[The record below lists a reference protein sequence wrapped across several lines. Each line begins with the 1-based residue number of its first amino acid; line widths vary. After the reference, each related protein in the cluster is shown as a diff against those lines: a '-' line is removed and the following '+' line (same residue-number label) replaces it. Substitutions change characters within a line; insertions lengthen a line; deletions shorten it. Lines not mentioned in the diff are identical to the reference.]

1 MLTNLQ
7 VADLKNCE
15 FIKMPS
21 TVNTVGIRASN
32 SITEMPGVWPL
43 VDENLRFL
51 NIVGVGNKSGV
62 GHKIN
67 LALLKKMFP
76 TAKFIF
82 NCQSGPYLVS
92 RYKEILEHFD
102 GHMTLNYDHSNPKS
116 LSMSHS
122 MMVRSMPFE
131 NFFWEPQKEKR
142 WDFSILTT
150 VGDNKTKRWDRCI
163 KIVDKLCSNGLT
175 GLVITQKNDFTKVLR
190 AWFSKERIFKKYVKA
205 GLLYL
210 SGNIDAFEFHKL
222 QSMARVSIFPNVC
235 DAFPKNI
242 IENILADK
250 LVIISNDLLI
260 GKSIIAPEFGES
272 LDFDSH
278 LAQERCLEIIEKEKT
293 RKTSLNNRER
303 WLKKYSFLPLA
314 KSWSAELNKKFHT
327 DCKLA
332 FFMNHIERVKQ
343 SNQIPHNYGDDLL

>member
-1 MLTNLQ
+1 MVINPQ
-7 VADLKNCE
+7 VANLKNCE
-15 FIKMPS
+15 FIKIPG
-21 TVNTVGIRASN
+21 TVNTVGIRTASG
-32 SITEMPGVWPL
+32 ITEMLGVWPL

-51 NIVGVGNKSGV
+51 NIIAVGSKSGI

-67 LALLKKMFP
+67 LALLKKRFP

-92 RYKEILEHFD
+92 HYKKILKNFD
-102 GHMTLNYDHSNPKS
+102 GHMTLDYDRSNSKS
-116 LSMSHS
+116 VYMNHS

-131 NFFWEPQKEKR
+131 NSFWEPKKEKR
-142 WDFSILTT
+142 WDFSILTN
-150 VGDNKTKRWDRCI
+150 VGDNTAKRWDRCI
-163 KIVDKLCSNGLT
+163 KIIDKLCSNGLT
-175 GLVITQKNDFTKVLR
+175 GLVVTQNNDFTKVLR
-190 AWFSKERIFKKYVKA
+190 AVFSKERIFKKYVKA

-210 SGNIDAFEFHKL
+210 SSNIDALEFHNL
-222 QSMARVSIFPNVC
+222 QSMAHVSIFPNAC
-235 DAFPKNI
+235 DAFSKNI

-278 LAQERCLEIIEKEKT
+278 LAQEQCLEIIEEEKT
-293 RKTSLNNRER
+293 RKTPLNNRER
-303 WLKKYSFLPLA
+303 WLKKYGFLPLA
-314 KSWSAELNKKFHT
+314 KSWAVELNKKFHT

-343 SNQIPHNYGDDLL
+343 SNQIPHNYGSDIF